1 MGTGIGRIEREF
13 ILENLNDKKIPVDI
27 HGDKKVDHGM
37 ILRFDEK
44 EVTLCKEHGAWD
56 HFDENEE
63 VKVFFSYFGQVM
75 TFTGNVKT
83 AGDYLLIS
91 APDSM
96 YKNLQRKYE
105 RVVLPPGGTAS
116 FVFEDTTF
124 ELEFPKT
131 EEYFDP
137 MKSDLP
143 LNDAP
148 IQLLIGGLKEK
159 AERIGATHKIQM
171 YRERKPN
178 CYEEDIVTITGK
190 ILYLPSIAVGYP
202 KEELDMEGN
211 ILTEKVLLSKQY
223 NSMIVHGI
231 EGKGDLSEI
240 VVKKRNEGI
249 YSEIVC
255 PIVYLDYVIG
265 VIRIQG
271 LRNNE
276 IPRGFVDYI
285 YQFSKVLVSALRANG
300 YFSHME
306 PVEKDYDAEVV
317 DISASG
323 LLFAQPK
330 NTVAEKITL
339 YTDFDITVKLGDRK
353 IIIPSR
359 VMRKYISE
367 RRIYFGVQFMD
378 MSPEDFRFL
387 FESIYGRDFS
397 KKDEEFWEG
406 GAPPP
411 ELSL

>member
-1 MGTGIGRIEREF
+1 MGTGVGRIEREF

-27 HGDKKVDHGM
+27 HGLKKTDHGI

-44 EVTLCKEHGAWD
+44 AVTIYKENGTWSQFEVD
-56 HFDENEE
+56 EE
-63 VKVFFSYFGQVM
+63 VNIFFSYFGQVM
-75 TFTGNVKT
+75 TFPGKVKS
-83 AGDYLLIS
+83 AGDYLVIS
-91 APDSM
+91 SPSNM

-105 RVVLPPGGTAS
+105 RVSLPRGGTIS

-124 ELEFPKT
+124 ELEFPRT

-137 MKSDLP
+137 DKTELP
-143 LNDAP
+143 FQEAP
-148 IQLLIGGLKEK
+148 IQTLLAGLNEKTEKIGS
-159 AERIGATHKIQM
+159 ISKIQM
-171 YRERKPN
+171 FRERKPN
-178 CYEEDIVTITGK
+178 CFEEDIVTATGK
-190 ILYLPSIAVGYP
+190 ILYLPSVAVGYP
-202 KEELDMEGN
+202 KEELDIEGN
-211 ILTEKVLLSKQY
+211 ILTEKVLLSPHY
-223 NSMIVHGI
+223 NSMIANSVK
-231 EGKGDLSEI
+231 EKADLSEI
-240 VVKKRNEGI
+240 VVRKKNEGI
-249 YSEIVC
+249 YSEIYC
-255 PIVYLDYVIG
+255 PIIYLDYVIG
-265 VIRIQG
+265 VIRIIG

-300 YFSHME
+300 YFSNME

-330 NTVAEKITL
+330 NTVAERIML
-339 YTDFDITVKLGDRK
+339 YTDFDVTLKLGDRK
-353 IIIPSR
+353 LVIPSR

-367 RRIYFGVQFMD
+367 RRVFFGVQFMD

-397 KKDEEFWEG
+397 KKDEDLWEG